1 MTVVRA
7 LKSNNNIVIVNAE
20 RIVKIKLNQI
30 GTLKLR
36 VKSTPGFGE
45 PCGPYSSVIS
55 RTDCLY
61 TNRLEKLE
69 G

>member
-7 LKSNNNIVIVNAE
+7 LKSNNNIVVNAE
-20 RIVKIKLNQI
+20 RIVKIKLKQI

-61 TNRLEKLE
+61 MN
-69 G
+69 